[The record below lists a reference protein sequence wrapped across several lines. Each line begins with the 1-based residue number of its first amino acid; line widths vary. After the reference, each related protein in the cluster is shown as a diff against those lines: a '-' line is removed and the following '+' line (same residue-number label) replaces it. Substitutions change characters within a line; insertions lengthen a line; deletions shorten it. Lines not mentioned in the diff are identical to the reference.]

1 MNNIVELRRI
11 LQRMKSYG
19 IVPSVYRTGYYFL
32 PDRIKRNILNKYGFV
47 KCDSDYDLQLVYVNP
62 SEINELNLFCNE
74 MNALGMVG
82 EGKGIWD
89 KYNTDISFSYK
100 YTSLK
105 RVLIEGAS
113 WEKTQLYQQLCDTKG
128 KKTAD
133 ERMKRYEIMYEK
145 IGSKGYKTQQQL
157 YNNNGGNKS
166 QYQRRLGDVYTP
178 SELRIAIDRNGNTV
192 RTADGFHRLI
202 ILKLLDYSDPIPA
215 IVQFKHFEAPKMSE
229 LFKSIQ
235 PLNKHDLYSPKVQK

>member
-1 MNNIVELRRI
+1 MNEVNELRRI

-19 IVPSVYRTGYYFL
+19 IIPSIYRTGYYFL
-32 PDRIKRNILNKYGFV
+32 PDNIKKNILNRYGFV

-62 SEINELNLFCNE
+62 TKINKLNLFCNE

-89 KYNTDISFSYK
+89 KYSTDIRCSYK

-105 RVLIEGAS
+105 RVLIEDVS
-113 WEKTQLYQQLCDTKG
+113 WEKTQLYQRLCSTKS

-133 ERMKRYEIMYEK
+133 ERMKRYERMYEE
-145 IGSKGYKTQQQL
+145 IESKGYKTQLQL

-166 QYQRRLGDVYTP
+166 QYQRGLGDVYTP
-178 SELRIAIDRNGNTV
+178 SELRIAIDRNGNIV

-202 ILKLLDYSDPIPA
+202 IVKLLDYSDPIPA
-215 IVQFKHFEAPKMSE
+215 IVQFKHFEAPKISE

-235 PLNKHDLYSPKVQK
+235 PLNNHDLYSSTI